1 MAPKKVSPESICL
14 GCSKKFT
21 TKDACILCT
30 VCGLWI
36 HKSCAGVT
44 DEIFD
49 FLDKQMQATGVAYWA
64 CRPCTVY
71 AQGMNHRMRGI
82 EENIKEVKKA
92 TSENIAEIKRVE
104 GMVMELKETAKKQD
118 NVVTREEFEA
128 YKKERMEESRERK
141 ARELNVVMHGV
152 VETPDEAAT
161 GRERW
166 EWDMLTCRNIFK
178 ILNLRITEENIK
190 FCRRVGERG
199 GDARPLVVG
208 LFNARDRALLLS
220 QDTRDTELSE
230 VNFGPDLTKEQ
241 RKEEMDMK
249 KEMEDKNRVLSTEE
263 KSKNLAWRMV
273 GPRGERRLVKGTVR
287 EQENSR
293 GGSYRG
299 VASRGISNRGP
310 RLLQPSMDRGRGVG
324 RITTRSRRGM
334 EAMARGGGMANRNNT
349 VVNSPTSREED
360 SEEIYVDAVSISSRE
375 RLGSKRTREEDGEE
389 GMESREPPPKH

>member
-14 GCSKKFT
+14 GCSKKFS
-21 TKDACILCT
+21 TKDTCILCT

-36 HKSCAGVT
+36 HKSCSGVT
-44 DEIFD
+44 DELFD
-49 FLDKQMQATGVAYWA
+49 FLDKQHQATGVAYWA

-71 AQGMNHRMRGI
+71 AQGMNHRMRSI
-82 EENIKEVKKA
+82 EEDLKEVKK
-92 TSENIAEIKRVE
+92 TVSESNAEIKRVE
-104 GMVMELKETAKKQD
+104 GMVVELKETVKKQD

-128 YKKERMEESRERK
+128 YKKERIEESRERK

-152 VETPDEAAT
+152 MESPEEMAT

-199 GDARPLVVG
+199 EAARPLIVG
-208 LFNARDRALLLS
+208 LFNYRDRALLLS
-220 QDTRDTELSE
+220 QDTRETEVSE

-249 KEMEDKNRVLSTEE
+249 KEMEDKNRALSADE
-263 KSKNLAWRMV
+263 KAKNLAWRMV

-287 EQENSR
+287 EQENIR
-293 GGSYRG
+293 GGS
-299 VASRGISNRGP
+299 SRGAMTRGIPNRGP
-310 RLLQPSMDRGRGVG
+310 RPLPPRVASVRGGMG
-324 RITTRSRRGM
+324 RTTRSRRGL
-334 EAMARGGGMANRNNT
+334 EVTTRGGGMLGRSHNIENGGEEEVEEIFMDALSGSNRDRQANKRG
-349 VVNSPTSREED
+349 REED
-360 SEEIYVDAVSISSRE
+360 
-375 RLGSKRTREEDGEE
+375 EE
-389 GMESREPPPKH
+389 GRTDISEPPPKH